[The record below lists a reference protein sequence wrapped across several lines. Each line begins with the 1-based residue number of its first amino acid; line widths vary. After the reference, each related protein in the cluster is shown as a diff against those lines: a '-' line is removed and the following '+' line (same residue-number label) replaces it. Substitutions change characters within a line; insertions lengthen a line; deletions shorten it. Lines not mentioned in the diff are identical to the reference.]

1 MKQKIV
7 RHIVLVGSVFILP
20 QALFS
25 DVISAEE
32 TIKKETVKELKVE
45 EGATKIGEVKEKTRG
60 LIMDLGQ
67 GSQLDQ
73 AANLNI
79 GKIEFYVK

>member
-1 MKQKIV
+1 MKQIV
-7 RHIVLVGSVFILP
+7 RHTVLVGSMLIFSQV
-20 QALFS
+20 LFA
-25 DVISAEE
+25 DVSGLEE

-45 EGATKIGEVKEKTRG
+45 EGATKIGEVKEKTRA

-67 GSQLDQ
+67 QSQLENE
-73 AANLNI
+73 ANLNI